1 MFQYSSHLN
10 HGEVMPQ
17 DPQWISNPRKWK
29 PHLYCLLPNGAYT
42 WYFFYVCVKCF
53 LFYFF
58 YCCACGGTCG
68 IYESSYRISK
78 ILYLNS
84 PLPPFSI
91 ILPHSI
97 PGILSTGL
105 ICPFTYMCTQYLHH
119 IYIPIL
125 FPHLL
130 PLPLVPKPPDRTC
143 SFLLFYDFVK
153 EKKWYFCS
161 FKIATGS
168 FLVTFPGIYVW

>member
-1 MFQYSSHLN
+1 MGKLCPKTPSGYLTQKSENPICTVSFPMVHTLDTFFMYVLN
-10 HGEVMPQ
+10 V
-17 DPQWISNPRKWK
+17 
-29 PHLYCLLPNGAYT
+29 
-42 WYFFYVCVKCF
+42 FFF
-53 LFYFF
+53 PFF
-58 YCCACGGTCG
+58 IVVLGGGTCG

-91 ILPHSI
+91 ILPHPI

-153 EKKWYFCS
+153 EKKMILLF
-161 FKIATGS
+161 I
-168 FLVTFPGIYVW
+168 